1 MDNIKELLKR
11 ILDKYHNRKDDKI
24 LDEFIDE
31 ELLKYTQK
39 TAKQIKD
46 EIYKELNELY
56 TPFASSG
63 IVADEV
69 LLSSML
75 YDNVKDL
82 AKQVKKTIKDH
93 LKIQGTS
100 KELAKKLYEGYN
112 FRDKEILKVTKQ
124 KALPKYLKEA
134 IKSKDVKKLLKEIE
148 KLKTKPLKFAYK
160 KIADKLN
167 EINDIALQKHFE
179 VAYYE
184 KMRYFSNRIAITE
197 LERAKNSKRAWDY
210 LNDDEVEFVKYRMS
224 SKHPKMD
231 ICDFYA
237 NLDIGFGRGV
247 VPKEMMIT
255 LPLHPHGRCRY
266 EPYYK
271 DVKGKKL
278 SWNEAVKKTMSKFSD
293 YEKREILGSKDK
305 LAQFKSGKDIEEIF
319 NSVRPKYPIK
329 KYTDIFKG
337 LTI

>member
-134 IKSKDVKKLLKEIE
+134 IKSKDVKKLL
-148 KLKTKPLKFAYK
+148 
-160 KIADKLN
+160 
-167 EINDIALQKHFE
+167 
-179 VAYYE
+179 
-184 KMRYFSNRIAITE
+184 
-197 LERAKNSKRAWDY
+197 
-210 LNDDEVEFVKYRMS
+210 
-224 SKHPKMD
+224 
-231 ICDFYA
+231 
-237 NLDIGFGRGV
+237 
-247 VPKEMMIT
+247 
-255 LPLHPHGRCRY
+255 
-266 EPYYK
+266 
-271 DVKGKKL
+271 
-278 SWNEAVKKTMSKFSD
+278 
-293 YEKREILGSKDK
+293 
-305 LAQFKSGKDIEEIF
+305 
-319 NSVRPKYPIK
+319 
-329 KYTDIFKG
+329 
-337 LTI
+337 